1 MGLVFKS
8 IKTTT
13 TIITTTITVTITTIT
28 TTTTTTTTKIRIW
41 KLRNFV
47 NNRTKWLLNANPAS
61 VRTLA
66 NITTPTRP
74 VVNTSTRSYQT
85 WNVQQERLLLAK
97 VAQVPVALQLPPLLL
112 LSLD

>member
-1 MGLVFKS
+1 MDTWNAKKWKAVM
-8 IKTTT
+8 TTT
-13 TIITTTITVTITTIT
+13 TITIITTTITVTI
-28 TTTTTTTTKIRIW
+28 TTTTKIRIW